1 MCKKCYLQ
9 TSITVGTLFE
19 RIRRVE
25 PWLAA
30 IWLMERGVALTSS
43 AFHRLVDIAQSTAL
57 VMLRKIRLVLESNLG
72 ETAKLMASS
81 HFKRLMCRRSLETP
95 ARLHP
100 SAEDDFKNRKD
111 DPKGT
116 ANGDASLDSFEH
128 RGFSGG
134 SKHDD
139 YDNSTIDDLAAVVN
153 LEEELMALPQQLRES
168 AMDILNNLL
177 NGPVSF
183 DELSTRTKLPPGP
196 LNSVLTILEICGL
209 VQDTGGGRFA
219 LIQPQTGHAGAHSWN
234 EHANGLNSQSSKKH
248 STQYFEHRSRHGDRY
263 EPDVSPASDSKEGSH
278 QAQLPPILTKDLA
291 LIKAVTLFIS
301 RTFSGVSRKYLQ
313 LYLVA
318 LWCCVDRTFWTA
330 DKIFKKCFLSPPLPY
345 QNSLAFVSSP
355 ILKVEVERNAP

>member
-1 MCKKCYLQ
+1 MCKRCYLQ

-43 AFHRLVDIAQSTAL
+43 AFHRLVNIAQSTAL
-57 VMLRKIRLVLESNLG
+57 VMLRKIRLVLESNLD

-100 SAEDDFKNRKD
+100 SAEDDFANRKD
-111 DPKGT
+111 DLNETP
-116 ANGDASLDSFEH
+116 NGDASTDSFEH
-128 RGFSGG
+128 TGFSADRKDGC
-134 SKHDD
+134 HDD
-139 YDNSTIDDLAAVVN
+139 STIDDLAAAVN

-168 AMDILNNLL
+168 AMDILKNLL
-177 NGPVSF
+177 NGPSSF

-196 LNSVLTILEICGL
+196 LNSVLTILEICSL

-219 LIQPQTGHAGAHSWN
+219 LIQPQTGYPGTHSRN
-234 EHANGLNSQSSKKH
+234 EHASGLNSQQPKTH
-248 STQYFEHRSRHGDRY
+248 STQYSKHRLSHSDHY
-263 EPDVSPASDSKEGSH
+263 EPDTAPGSDTKEGSH
-278 QAQLPPILTKDLA
+278 KAQLPPILTKDLA
-291 LIKAVTLFIS
+291 LIKAITLFIS

-318 LWCCVDRTFWTA
+318 LWCCVDRTFWTT

-345 QNSLAFVSSP
+345 QNSLAFVSGP
-355 ILKVEVERNAP
+355 ILKIEVGRNTP